1 MPSSPGPVQ
10 ADRARHRTDAGPSAA
25 AARGAGAA
33 GGRPLRGRSALFV
46 LVLLALA
53 ALGPPARGA
62 ESAVGRAMLA
72 GRAAL
77 EEGDLPRALVQWSLA
92 LSRARGAGD
101 RGAEAESLLHL
112 GAVHRRL
119 RRHAD
124 ARGAF
129 EEAARIE
136 RSLGNP
142 VGEAAALHD
151 LGLVDLDLGAPE
163 PAARRF
169 ERAFGAFRE
178 AGDPLKAAGSLL
190 GLGIAEGDLGQLRSA
205 VARFEAALSLFEA
218 ARDDRGVAD
227 ALNARG
233 AALRLLGRLGPA
245 RDDLDRAAALYR
257 RVGDASG
264 ELDALHNLAAVLQD
278 AGEAGRAAELYAHS
292 RDALRARGDPE
303 GAAAAALGAATVLHA
318 AGDLDGA
325 RAAYDEALELA
336 SRAGD
341 EGIEAAVE
349 LDMGVLAL
357 ARGDHRGA
365 RSLLS
370 SARDRASSRRDHA
383 GEARASLA
391 LGRVFGE
398 IGEEREARRAL
409 QRAVELTRG
418 ELLPEVRWRAL
429 HLLGRSALAKGDPET
444 GIARLRE
451 AVEVIEALRDGHGAD
466 EPADAGRFLAS
477 RASPYEDLV
486 GALLATGDSL
496 GAFLYS
502 ERLQVADLRS
512 GLPADDGGGDL
523 VARYDRFAG
532 RDRALSARLQ
542 EALGAAEPERDPER
556 VEALREGLRRSRIE
570 FSAFVDDL
578 RESSPDL
585 ASAVRV
591 DPDDLQATRRALP
604 ADVAVLQPMLVG
616 ERLVLL
622 VFTRESLAFEEPP
635 VEARKV
641 EQAVSRT
648 LRALRSQDRAD
659 LPRLK
664 EDLGRLHGWLV
675 APVAQHLARASTLL
689 VCPGGALRYLP
700 FAALWDGERWLGETH
715 AVATLTHV
723 GSIRGAE
730 GDRAP
735 FRLRDG
741 ALLAMGDPDGTLP
754 SAAREVEA
762 LRSAFPAGRFHL
774 GAGATREALARDAP
788 GRAVVHLATHGV
800 LDASDPPSSFI
811 LLAGEGE
818 AARLSYREIPAL
830 ADALGTAHM
839 VVLSACETGIG
850 IRGRGEGG
858 EGREIAGL
866 AHQFRRAGA
875 PTLVASLWKVSD
887 DGTGELM
894 KAFYAELAAG
904 AGRAVALAR
913 AQRKLLRDERFAH
926 PYHWGAFVVIG
937 DWT

>member
-1 MPSSPGPVQ
+1 MKGLRPAPAEGRTAAPGAPL
-10 ADRARHRTDAGPSAA
+10 AKG
-25 AARGAGAA
+25 GGEK
-33 GGRPLRGRSALFV
+33 GGRSVRGRRALLALL
-46 LVLLALA
+46 LVALA
-53 ALGPPARGA
+53 ALAPPARGA
-62 ESAVGRAMLA
+62 DSGAGEAMEA

-77 EEGDLPRALVQWSLA
+77 EKGDLPRALVQWSLA
-92 LSRARGAGD
+92 LSRARGEGN

-112 GAVHRRL
+112 GVVHRRL
-119 RRHAD
+119 RRHGD
-124 ARGAF
+124 ARRAF

-136 RSLGNP
+136 RSSGNP

-151 LGLVDLDLGAPE
+151 LGLVDLDLGAPGA
-163 PAARRF
+163 AARRF
-169 ERAFGAFRE
+169 EAAFRQFQE
-178 AGDPLKAAGSLL
+178 AGDPLQAAGSLL
-190 GLGIAEGDLGQLRSA
+190 GFGIAERDLGRVPGA
-205 VARFEAALSLFEA
+205 VARFEAALVLFEA

-233 AALRLLGRLGPA
+233 AALRLLGHLGPA
-245 RDDLDRAAALYR
+245 REDLERAAALYR
-257 RVGDASG
+257 RVDDAGG

-278 AGEAGRAAELYAHS
+278 MGEAARAAELYAHS
-292 RDALRARGDPE
+292 RDALRARGDPG
-303 GAAAAALGAATVLHA
+303 GAAAAALGVATVLHV

-325 RAAYDEALELA
+325 WAAYGEALDLA

-341 EGIEAAVE
+341 GGLETAVE

-357 ARGDHRGA
+357 TRGDRQDA
-365 RSLLS
+365 RSRLA
-370 SARDRASSRRDHA
+370 SARDRAASRRDRA

-391 LGRVFGE
+391 LGLALGE
-398 IGEEREARRAL
+398 IGEERDAHRAL
-409 QRAVELTRG
+409 ERALDLTG
-418 ELLPEVRWRAL
+418 EGLLPEVRWRAL
-429 HLLGRSALAKGDPET
+429 HLLGRSALARDEPEA
-444 GIARLRE
+444 GIPWLKE
-451 AVEVIEALRDGHGAD
+451 AVEVIEALRDGLGAGD
-466 EPADAGRFLAS
+466 PSDVGRFLAS

-486 GALLATGDSL
+486 GALLAGGDSL

-502 ERLQVADLRS
+502 ERLQAADLRG
-512 GLPADDGGGDL
+512 GLPAFDGGDDL
-523 VARYDRFAG
+523 MARYGRFAG

-542 EALGAAEPERDPER
+542 EALNAAEPEQDPER
-556 VEALREGLRRSRIE
+556 VESLREELRRSRVE

-578 RESSPDL
+578 RIASPDL

-616 ERLVLL
+616 DRLVLL
-622 VFTRESLAFEEPP
+622 VFTRDLLAFAEPP

-648 LRALRSQDRAD
+648 LRALRSQDRGD
-659 LPRLK
+659 LPALK

-675 APVAQHLARASTLL
+675 APVAQHLSRTSTLL

-700 FAALWDGERWLGETH
+700 FAALWDGERWLGETY

-723 GSIRGAE
+723 GSIRTAE
-730 GDRAP
+730 GDRLP

-754 SAAREVEA
+754 SASSEVEA
-762 LRSAFPAGRFHL
+762 LRAAFPGGRFHL
-774 GAGATREALARDAP
+774 GAGATREALVRDAP
-788 GRAVVHLATHGV
+788 GKAVVHLATHGV

-818 AARLSYREIPAL
+818 AARLSYREIPSL
-830 ADALGTAHM
+830 ADALGTARM

-850 IRGRGEGG
+850 VRGRGEGG
-858 EGREIAGL
+858 PGREIAGL

-904 AGRAVALAR
+904 AGRALALAR

-926 PYHWGAFVVIG
+926 PFHWGAFVVIG